1 MAKRYEATEAFFDRA
16 FSAYQG
22 PYKNGTATPTQ
33 IEEIA
38 DWLLTTYEIL
48 QRKAKGGAR
57 D

>member
-22 PYKNGTATPTQ
+22 SYRNGTATPTQ

-38 DWLLTTYEIL
+38 DWLLMTYEI
-48 QRKAKGGAR
+48 QQSKARQASR
-57 D
+57 

>member
-38 DWLLTTYEIL
+38 DWLLMTYEIQRRTL
-48 QRKAKGGAR
+48 QRVAR
-57 D
+57 